1 MANGLRMSNYKKI
14 LFTGATGRFG
24 QVYKKIYNIKKYLY
38 PTRKQFNIANY
49 KSSLKYIKKNKPD
62 LIIHCA
68 ALSRPMSIHDKN
80 IIDSINTNIIGTCNL
95 VKICPIY
102 KIKLIYFS
110 TSYIYPGLKGNYK
123 ETDNIH
129 PINNYAWS
137 KLGGESAVRL
147 YKNSL
152 ILRICMTEKPFVHKY
167 AFKNFITNFIFHD
180 EVAKFLPKLFKHK
193 GIINVGGPTSNV
205 YKFAKKY
212 NPKIKGINIKK
223 IKNKISRLNT
233 SMNIS
238 KLRKII
244 ND

>member
-1 MANGLRMSNYKKI
+1 MSNYKKI
-14 LFTGATGRFG
+14 LFTGSTGRFG
-24 QVYKKIYNIKKYLY
+24 QVFKKIYNSKKYLY
-38 PTRKQFNIANY
+38 PSRKELNITDY

-68 ALSRPMSIHDKN
+68 ALSRPMRIHDKN
-80 IIDSINTNIIGTCNL
+80 IIDSIETNIIGTCNL
-95 VKICPIY
+95 VKACSIR
-102 KIKLIYFS
+102 KIKIIYFS

-123 ETDNIH
+123 EIDNIH

-152 ILRICMTEKPFVHKY
+152 ILRICMTEKPFVHKH

-180 EVAKFLPKLFKHK
+180 EVAKFLPKLFKYK
-193 GIINVGGPTSNV
+193 GIINVGGPANNV
-205 YKFAKKY
+205 YDFAKKY
-212 NPKIKGINIKK
+212 NPKIKGKYIKK
-223 IKNKISRLNT
+223 SKKKINRLNT

-238 KLRKII
+238 KLKKII